1 MSDILDILTKDVKTI
16 KKHIESL
23 PMNQYQNYI
32 SRLMT
37 SDKKSLQNLALSMSK
52 KLDKYE
58 DEKKRIEKLY
68 EYEKNIRESENKKNI
83 LCIDEVGR
91 GPLAGPL
98 VVCGV
103 MLDENPEILYVDDS
117 KKLSEKKRKEIF
129 DEIMKKN
136 IRYEIMTV
144 EVDKIDEL
152 NIFNATYGAM
162 SQIAK
167 NFPIKADHIL
177 VDGNQIL
184 KDVNIDQTAVIKG
197 DSKVLGIAIASIIAK
212 VTRDQMM
219 IDYDKIYPMYDFASN
234 KGYGTSKHIEGI
246 KKYGTCPIHRMS
258 FLKNIL

>member
-1 MSDILDILTKDVKTI
+1 MSYILDILTKDVKTI

-23 PMNQYQNYI
+23 PISQYQSYI
-32 SRLMT
+32 SGLMT

-58 DEKKRIEKLY
+58 AEQKRIERLY
-68 EYEKNIRESENKKNI
+68 EYE
-83 LCIDEVGR
+83 
-91 GPLAGPL
+91 
-98 VVCGV
+98 
-103 MLDENPEILYVDDS
+103 
-117 KKLSEKKRKEIF
+117 
-129 DEIMKKN
+129 KN

-144 EVDKIDEL
+144 DVDKIDEL

-184 KDVNIDQTAVIKG
+184 KDLNIDQTAVIKG

-212 VTRDQMM
+212 VTRDRMM

-234 KGYGTSKHIEGI
+234 KGYGTSKHIEAI